1 MLELIHSTSH
11 DSKRDPVKTRE
22 KLLESAFQQIYQH
35 GFQAVSL
42 DAILRD
48 TGVTKGALY
57 HHFPNKNALGYAVV
71 EEILA
76 PTLHAQWVAPVMQTD
91 DPITAL
97 QAMIR
102 DTGKSMNMEELRLGC
117 PLNNLSQEMSSED
130 EGFRQRLG
138 DIYRTWRDSI
148 TQALQRGK
156 KLNTVG
162 HHVDPV
168 STATFLVSAMEGCI
182 GMAKNAQDMKVLM
195 QCGQG
200 ILDYLETLRPDS
212 GKQGENS

>member
-1 MLELIHSTSH
+1 MLELIHDKSH
-11 DSKRDPVKTRE
+11 GSRRDPVKTRE
-22 KLLESAFQQIYQH
+22 RLLECAFQQIYQH

-42 DAILRD
+42 DAILQD
-48 TGVTKGALY
+48 SGVTKGALY

-76 PTLHAQWVAPVMQTD
+76 PSLHAQWVAPVVQTD
-91 DPITAL
+91 DPVTAL

-102 DTGKSMNMEELRLGC
+102 HTGESMTMEEIRLGC

-130 EGFRQRLG
+130 EGFRQRLEA
-138 DIYRTWRDSI
+138 IYSTWRDGI
-148 TQALQRGK
+148 AEALQRGK
-156 KLNTVG
+156 KQHTVG
-162 HHVDPV
+162 HHVDPL

-195 QCGQG
+195 QCGRG
-200 ILDYLETLRPDS
+200 ILDYLETLRPVTGDP
-212 GKQGENS
+212 GKKA